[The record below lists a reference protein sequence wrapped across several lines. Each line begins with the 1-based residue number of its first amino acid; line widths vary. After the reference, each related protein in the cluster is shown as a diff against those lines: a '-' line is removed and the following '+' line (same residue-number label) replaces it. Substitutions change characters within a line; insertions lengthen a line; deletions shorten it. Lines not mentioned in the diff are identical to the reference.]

1 MGRLGYLTST
11 LWRQTGGMSLLIYG
25 ILPKLKRVVISF
37 EIVHLLT
44 GSSVMKSL
52 SFGDSSPLDYY
63 NDCLK
68 NTQYIDS
75 KLFVNNFFSDLINS
89 FINRDE
95 F

>member
-1 MGRLGYLTST
+1 
-11 LWRQTGGMSLLIYG
+11 
-25 ILPKLKRVVISF
+25 
-37 EIVHLLT
+37 
-44 GSSVMKSL
+44 MKSL
-52 SFGDSSPLDYY
+52 SFEDSSPLDYY

-89 FINRDE
+89 FINRDD